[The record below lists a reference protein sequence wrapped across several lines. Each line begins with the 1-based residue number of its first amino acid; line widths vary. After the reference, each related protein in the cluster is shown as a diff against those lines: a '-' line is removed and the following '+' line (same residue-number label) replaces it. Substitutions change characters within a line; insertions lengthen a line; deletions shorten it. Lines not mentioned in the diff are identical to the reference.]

1 MTLKIQIIN
10 ALENSTI
17 TKQGYTFHIHNYD
30 WTTMEFQTSKILSST
45 ESVVANI
52 GLEEMLELLSI
63 ERDTDGTV

>member
-1 MTLKIQIIN
+1 MTLQILIIN

-30 WTTMEFQTSKILSST
+30 WTTMEFQTSKTLSST
-45 ESVVANI
+45 ESIVASI

-63 ERDTDGTV
+63 ERDNDGIN

>member
-17 TKQGYTFHIHNYD
+17 TKQGYTFNIHNYD
-30 WTTMEFQTSKILSST
+30 WTTMEFQTSKTLSST
-45 ESVVANI
+45 ESIVASI

-63 ERDTDGTV
+63 ERDTDGIN